1 MSILYGYYQADAGET
16 QVNGQVRRIATPQ
29 DAIAAGIGM
38 VHQHFMLVDNLTV
51 LENVLLGVEGG
62 TLLAPGLSRAREVLA
77 RLEKDYGLEVDPDAV
92 VRDLRVGLQPR
103 VEILKALF
111 RGAEVVILDE
121 PTAVLAPQE
130 ADHLFN
136 ILRSLKAE
144 GKTVVLITHK
154 LREVLAVTDT
164 ITVMRQGEVVATL
177 PTSEATRERLAE
189 LMVGRKVLLRVA
201 KQAAQ

>member
-1 MSILYGYYQADAGET
+1 M
-16 QVNGQVRRIATPQ
+16 
-29 DAIAAGIGM
+29 
-38 VHQHFMLVDNLTV
+38 
-51 LENVLLGVEGG
+51 
-62 TLLAPGLSRAREVLA
+62 LLAPGLARARELLA
-77 RLEKDYGLEVDPDAV
+77 RLEKDYGLEVDPDAIV
-92 VRDLRVGLQPR
+92 GELPVGLQQR

-111 RGAEVVILDE
+111 RGADVLILDE

-136 ILRSLKAE
+136 ILRSLKAQ

-164 ITVMRQGEVVATL
+164 VTVMRAGAVVATL

-201 KQAAQ
+201 KEAAKPGATVLEVDKLRVADRAGRALVDDVSFAVRAGEIGRAHV